1 MRWILLLTLVRAIWC
16 AHGACEPIRIEMCR
30 GLGYNVTV
38 MPNLV
43 GHEIQGDADFTL
55 QTFSPLIQYG
65 CSAQLHLFLCSVYAP
80 MCTEKVPAPIGPCR
94 GLCEQVRARC
104 FPVLQGFG
112 FPWPAA
118 LNCSKFPPENNHQ
131 HMCMEGP
138 GEPGP
143 ANPIQAMSASNGPW
157 GCSWYA
163 KSGLY
168 IFLNRSGR
176 CAAACDAD
184 ILWSQKDK
192 GLTEAWMAVFTTVCL
207 VSVVIAIFILLKP
220 RKQPV
225 LTTIAERA
233 IVFLTICHAI
243 VAIGYVIRLAAGRL
257 NVACTPAIPLHPQEQ
272 IVLAQQQQQYLTQDG
287 LANPYCAVVFLL
299 LYYFGNAA
307 IVWWVVICA
316 WWCIMARKWTK
327 TTGNCKEDSLGQG
340 FSTITAVL
348 AWGLPATH
356 TIAVL
361 VTRDVDADELTASC
375 FVGQQNTHS
384 LLVLVLAPQFVYL
397 SFGIMF
403 LLVGLASLTLSQ
415 RPTVTPTSTS
425 ASSSSAATAAAAAS
439 TMTTAVLTALTTSHT
454 NPLMRQ
460 QREMSGKSS
469 PAEIHR
475 RQKQLLIRVG
485 IFGCLY
491 AVLIICLV
499 STTFYEWW
507 GRETWLRAPEPST
520 APRVPARPVLQ
531 FFILRLVLTLGAGV
545 MASAWIWW
553 PEVTIVCRK
562 LSHCKQPPHKC
573 HPVPVVHCYSA
584 GTASPVPHQIH
595 HLSHL
600 TPSQH
605 PLLHQ
610 HAIANSQMPH
620 RNYKKYRKH
629 RKHHSGSETQV

>member
-1 MRWILLLTLVRAIWC
+1 MYWILLLMLVRTIWC

-30 GLGYNVTV
+30 GLGYNVTA

-80 MCTEKVPAPIGPCR
+80 MCTDKVTSPIGPCR
-94 GLCEQVRARC
+94 GLCEQVRVRC

-118 LNCSKFPPENNHQ
+118 LNCSKFPPENNHH

-143 ANPIQAMSASNGPW
+143 VSPIQAIGASNGPW

-184 ILWSQKDK
+184 ILWSKKDK
-192 GLTEAWMAVFTTVCL
+192 KHTEAWMTVFTTACL
-207 VSVVIAIFILLKP
+207 ASVAVAILTVLKP

-225 LTTIAERA
+225 LTTTAERA
-233 IVFLTICHAI
+233 IIFLTICHAA

-257 NVACTPAIPLHPQEQ
+257 NVACTSAISLHSQDQ
-272 IVLAQQQQQYLTQDG
+272 VALAQQQQQQYLTQDG

-316 WWCIMARKWTK
+316 WWCIMARKWTR
-327 TTGNCKEDSLGQG
+327 TASNCKEDGFGPQQG
-340 FSTITAVL
+340 FSTIAAVA
-348 AWGLPATH
+348 AWGLPAAH

-397 SFGIMF
+397 SFGTTF
-403 LLVGLASLTLSQ
+403 LLVGLASLLLPR
-415 RPTVTPTSTS
+415 RPAVTPTTTSTS
-425 ASSSSAATAAAAAS
+425 SSSSSSSAAAA
-439 TMTTAVLTALTTSHT
+439 LTALAASHA
-454 NPLMRQ
+454 NPLMRTH

-475 RQKQLLIRVG
+475 RQKQLLTRVG
-485 IFGCLY
+485 IFGWLY
-491 AVLIICLV
+491 AALMICLA
-499 STTFYEWW
+499 STSFYEWW

-520 APRVPARPVLQ
+520 APRIPSRPLLQ
-531 FFILRLVLTLGAGV
+531 VFVLRLVVTLGAGV
-545 MASAWIWW
+545 MTAAWIWW
-553 PEVTIVCRK
+553 PEATSLCRRI
-562 LSHCKQPPHKC
+562 SHCKQPPRKC
-573 HPVPVVHCYSA
+573 HPVPVVHCYNA
-584 GTASPVPHQIH
+584 GTAATPVSHQIH
-595 HLSHL
+595 HLTHL
-600 TPSQH
+600 TPPQQH

-610 HAIANSQMPH
+610 HAITNPQIPH
-620 RNYKKYRKH
+620 RNYKKHRKH